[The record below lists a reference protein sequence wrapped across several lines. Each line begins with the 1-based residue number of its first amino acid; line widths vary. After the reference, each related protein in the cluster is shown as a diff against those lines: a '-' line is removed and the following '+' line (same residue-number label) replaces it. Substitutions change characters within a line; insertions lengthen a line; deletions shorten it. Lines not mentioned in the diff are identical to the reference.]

1 MFLSLIPNMK
11 GSVWDFEW
19 MLLKLLNHI
28 FKDFG
33 RNLLSFDIMTMMM
46 WRYWSVSNRV
56 SVQFL
61 GINMQE
67 IMEIR
72 DLSPPGSQ
80 KSCKFNQQISSMKKW
95 KRRKK
100 ILSLRDLTWTRGDI
114 LLAWQLLP
122 QSGSTNIVVSIFK
135 GILHQKI
142 FYRLNLIFWIVMGCG
157 IARFG
162 RRGLKT
168 TETWKFWSQI
178 LSHW

>member
-1 MFLSLIPNMK
+1 MKRDVSFPIQNMK
-11 GSVWDFEW
+11 GSVWDTEW
-19 MLLKLLNHI
+19 MPLT
-28 FKDFG
+28 
-33 RNLLSFDIMTMMM
+33 RNLYLWSNIFQKKSIHDDDEE
-46 WRYWSVSNRV
+46 RNWSVSNKV

-122 QSGSTNIVVSIFK
+122 QSGNTNIVVSIFK
-135 GILHQKI
+135 VMFCYLKKYHLKNCILKS
-142 FYRLNLIFWIVMGCG
+142 W
-157 IARFG
+157 
-162 RRGLKT
+162 
-168 TETWKFWSQI
+168 
-178 LSHW
+178 

>member
-100 ILSLRDLTWTRGDI
+100 FLGQEYGNWQCMTHILWPEEYHRFDPHCTFDHCQPSFKCINLLRYGGNNLFVPANKEEEVYKIRDLNDRM
-114 LLAWQLLP
+114 
-122 QSGSTNIVVSIFK
+122 F
-135 GILHQKI
+135 
-142 FYRLNLIFWIVMGCG
+142 
-157 IARFG
+157 FG
-162 RRGLKT
+162 
-168 TETWKFWSQI
+168 
-178 LSHW
+178 

>member
-95 KRRKK
+95 KRREK

-135 GILHQKI
+135 VMFRYLKKYHLKNCILKS
-142 FYRLNLIFWIVMGCG
+142 
-157 IARFG
+157 
-162 RRGLKT
+162 
-168 TETWKFWSQI
+168 WKNTVKMPWLRIIPFIESVFDQ
-178 LSHW
+178 L

>member
-95 KRRKK
+95 KLWKK
-100 ILSLRDLTWTRGDI
+100 IHSLRDWTWTLARYSPGLTASTGLA
-114 LLAWQLLP
+114 LLYAYLRFCK
-122 QSGSTNIVVSIFK
+122 NIIWKIVSSRVV
-135 GILHQKI
+135 KI
-142 FYRLNLIFWIVMGCG
+142 
-157 IARFG
+157 
-162 RRGLKT
+162 
-168 TETWKFWSQI
+168 S
-178 LSHW
+178 S